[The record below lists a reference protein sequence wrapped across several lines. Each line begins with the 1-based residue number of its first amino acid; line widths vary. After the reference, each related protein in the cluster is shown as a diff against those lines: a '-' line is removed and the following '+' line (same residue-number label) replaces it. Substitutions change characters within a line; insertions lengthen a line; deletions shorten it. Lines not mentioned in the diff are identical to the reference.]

1 LSTLPPMPCLK
12 LIVGLG
18 NPSPQYDSTRH
29 NVGALWV
36 RGLADRYGIKLLPQA
51 KFKGEVGRG
60 SVAGVD
66 LRLLVPSTYMNLS
79 GESVGAV
86 MNFYK
91 LKVDELLVAYDEMAF
106 DPGLV
111 RLKHGGGDNG
121 HNGLKSVRAG
131 CGADGSFHRLR
142 IGVGHPGDKNRVTA
156 YLTQH
161 TLPNSERSYIESA
174 THFDESVLAQLV
186 RGQWQATMNVIH
198 ASGEK

>member
-1 LSTLPPMPCLK
+1 MSTLPPMPCLK

-91 LKVDELLVAYDEMAF
+91 LYLFQCFQCKKKETLKRKETEL
-106 DPGLV
+106 
-111 RLKHGGGDNG
+111 
-121 HNGLKSVRAG
+121 
-131 CGADGSFHRLR
+131 
-142 IGVGHPGDKNRVTA
+142 
-156 YLTQH
+156 
-161 TLPNSERSYIESA
+161 
-174 THFDESVLAQLV
+174 
-186 RGQWQATMNVIH
+186 
-198 ASGEK
+198 